1 MASSVTIRVEGLR
14 ALGERMKTMRAD
26 MAVKAARAATAAGAG
41 VIKAGAKRR
50 APIAD
55 EPYTVRAGKGDK
67 GVEVQPRNLPKNIIT
82 KRIKSQLTSEH
93 IVTVRGKR
101 KDGYAKRIGILQEFG
116 TAHAAAQ
123 PFMRPAFDEDKQ
135 AAIQAMRDRLEK
147 RIKKAGA

>member
-1 MASSVTIRVEGLR
+1 MAESITIRVDGLR
-14 ALGERMKTMRAD
+14 ALGERMKTMKAD

-50 APIAD
+50 APVAD

-82 KRIKSQLTSEH
+82 KRIKSELTSEH

-116 TAHAAAQ
+116 AAHAAAQ